1 MKIKRALATVLI
13 VSTALFCVSCRK
25 GGNTGSDSSGV
36 TPSAGQAKQIDV
48 MKDWKDLNDP
58 REKFPPAGTQT
69 GETSP
74 RIVKT
79 KYETRDIIVADIVP
93 TEMGYAVDPTGV
105 TDSTDGIQQALY
117 DCYYGGGGTVFL
129 PAGNYAITDTITIP
143 QGVTLR
149 GDWQDP
155 DIGTEYGT
163 VFSVWMDSSEEDA
176 GGVLPF
182 IILSCTGM
190 AFKNGIYIF
199 LLRQFYKGIPEELEE
214 AAFIDGCSTFKTF
227 FKIVL
232 PVSVPMMVTV
242 FLLSFCWQWTDTFY
256 TNLFL
261 KSDAVL
267 STAIFSIS
275 GIQQQGSGNFY
286 ETVIINTAVIL
297 AILPLVILYL
307 FGQRK
312 LIAGIERSGVTG

>member
-1 MKIKRALATVLI
+1 MKKLNKPDKIAIKSKSASFVTSLFCYVLLILVSFIILFPFISKISASFMSVEDMYDRTVNFIPRKPTLDNYKFVMQAIKFGSTGLRTLGLSLLRAIPQTFVAAMTGYALAKMKKKMGKIGMGMVLATVLVPPQVIMLPMYLKFRFYDVFGI
-13 VSTALFCVSCRK
+13 VNLI
-25 GGNTGSDSSGV
+25 TG
-36 TPSAGQAKQIDV
+36 KQIN
-48 MKDWKDLNDP
+48 L
-58 REKFPPAGTQT
+58 
-69 GETSP
+69 
-74 RIVKT
+74 
-79 KYETRDIIVADIVP
+79 
-93 TEMGYAVDPTGV
+93 
-105 TDSTDGIQQALY
+105 L
-117 DCYYGGGGTVFL
+117 
-129 PAGNYAITDTITIP
+129 DT
-143 QGVTLR
+143 
-149 GDWQDP
+149 
-155 DIGTEYGT
+155 
-163 VFSVWMDSSEEDA
+163 A